1 MKAWLHR
8 RLEVNDSVRLDRRG
22 FVAMITGAVGATALA
37 RFVAACGGD
46 HVVAPTNAQGTL
58 HGTVKDAQGNPQTIG
73 RIYLLLKSGQNQNLY
88 ADVDAKGTFSFGAVD
103 VGSYQLRYWGGAQ
116 ASVPEPNPNPVRID
130 VTANADSVVDF
141 TIALGNPDANEQE
154 IYAGDNFFQQ
164 QPFGDLNG
172 IVTVKL
178 GTVVCWYNV
187 GVAEHTVTGGPWG
200 DSGTLGEADEFMW
213 TANQVG
219 TFGYRC
225 NFHNPQMQAIL
236 NVIA

>member
-8 RLEVNDSVRLDRRG
+8 RIEASDFGRLDRRG
-22 FVAMITGAVGATALA
+22 FVAIITGAVGATAVA
-37 RFVAACGGD
+37 RFVTACAGD
-46 HVVAPTNAQGTL
+46 HVAAPAKAQGTV

-73 RIYLLLKSGQNQNLY
+73 RIYLLLKSGENQNLY
-88 ADVDAKGTFSFGAVD
+88 ADVDAKGTFNFGAVD

-116 ASVPEPNPNPVRID
+116 ATVPEPNQNPVRIE

-141 TIALGNPDANEQE
+141 TIALGNPNANEQE

-172 IVTVKL
+172 TVTVKL

-187 GVAEHTVTGGPWG
+187 GVNEHTVTGGPF

-225 NFHNPQMQAIL
+225 NFHNPQMQAKL

>member
-1 MKAWLHR
+1 MKDWLHR
-8 RLEVNDSVRLDRRG
+8 RLEANGIARLDRRG
-22 FVAMITGAVGATALA
+22 FVAMITGAVGATAVVRVLT
-37 RFVAACGGD
+37 ACGGD
-46 HVVAPTNAQGTL
+46 HVAAPATAQGTVR
-58 HGTVKDAQGNPQTIG
+58 GTVKDVQGNPQAIG
-73 RIYLLLKSGQNQNLY
+73 RIYLLLKSGENQNLY
-88 ADVDAKGTFSFGAVD
+88 ADVDAKGAFNFGAVD

-130 VTANADSVVDF
+130 VTANAESVVDF
-141 TIALGNPDANEQE
+141 TIALGNPDANVQE

-172 IVTVKL
+172 TVTVKL
-178 GTVVCWYNV
+178 GTIVCWYNV
-187 GVAEHTVTGGPWG
+187 GVNQHTVTGGPWG
-200 DSGTLGEADEFMW
+200 DSGVIGEADEFMW

-225 NFHNPQMQAIL
+225 SFHNPQMQAIL